1 MRNYFNVFRFE
12 FLDLLKKKST
22 MVVTVILAVLIFG
35 VSLMPLVL
43 QDADSDETDDF
54 LEYQQQFESAGYD
67 LSSLD
72 ETNVNVL
79 VQTLNIQ
86 QNQLYDTKEQLQTA
100 IENEKHPIGFS
111 VHSLLSFEAIY
122 FNRGIVSYEGIFE
135 SVLRQIYRNS
145 SYNEL
150 GIEPQAVEQIENT
163 PIESETTILGR
174 DSIGNYLITYV
185 LSFVIYFVVLM
196 YGNSIATSVARE
208 KDSRTMELLITSTK
222 PTQLILGKVSAVV
235 SLSLLQVAIIVLS
248 GFIGFTI
255 AKDAYPEVVLMIF
268 ESTLTFDMVFVTLF
282 FSVFGYLLYMFI
294 YASLGSL
301 VSRIEDLAA
310 SVMPITFVAMIGLF
324 ISMMS
329 IQNVDGIL
337 NRLASIIPFT
347 SFIAMP
353 TRYLLTVVSTF
364 DMVLAMTLLI
374 VTTIMFAYLSIKIY
388 RWGTLHYG
396 NRVGFF
402 KAIGEVFKTH

>member
-22 MVVTVILAVLIFG
+22 MVVTVILAILIFG

-43 QDADSDETDDF
+43 QDTDSDETDDF

-100 IENEKHPIGFS
+100 IENEEHPIGFS

-174 DSIGNYLITYV
+174 DSVGNYLITYV

-402 KAIGEVFKTH
+402 KAIREVFKAH

>member
-1 MRNYFNVFRFE
+1 MRNYINVFRFE
-12 FLDLLKKKST
+12 FMDLLKKKST
-22 MVVTVILAVLIFG
+22 MVVTVILAILILAL
-35 VSLMPLVL
+35 SLMPLVL
-43 QDADSDETDDF
+43 QDTDTDETDDF
-54 LEYQQQFESAGYD
+54 SEYQQQFESAGYD

-72 ETNVNVL
+72 ETNISIL
-79 VQTLNIQ
+79 VETLSIKPD
-86 QNQLYDTKEQLQTA
+86 QLYDSKEQLQTA
-100 IENEKHPIGFS
+100 IENEEHPIGFS
-111 VHSLLSFEAIY
+111 VNSLLSFEAIY

-150 GIEPQAVEQIENT
+150 GIEPQAVEHIENT
-163 PIESETTILGR
+163 PIESEITILGR
-174 DSIGNYLITYV
+174 DSVGNYLITYV

-208 KDSRTMELLITSTK
+208 KDSRTMELLITSTR

-268 ESTLTFDMVFVTLF
+268 ESTLTIDMMFVTLF
-282 FSVFGYLLYMFI
+282 FSVFGYLLYIFI

-329 IQNVDGIL
+329 IQNVDGLL
-337 NRLASIIPFT
+337 NRMASIIPFT

-353 TRYLLTVVSTF
+353 TRYLLTVVSIF

-374 VTTIMFAYLSIKIY
+374 GTTIMFAYLSIKIY

-402 KAIGEVFKTH
+402 KAIGEVFKPN